1 MRVGGV
7 GMKRFVCLMMS
18 MMLLCTCL
26 PVLSEDAAETVPA
39 QVVAVLM
46 RPEALVAL
54 RDRMTADMKAALPE
68 EAFSGLWA
76 QLEAAGGAYLGMA
89 DDASVQ
95 DQQGYH
101 VWTQTVLMSR
111 INLACT
117 VVLDGDG
124 MIAGMN
130 FSPAPA
136 APETHDDTEEAVVIG
151 EAPWQLPGTLT
162 LPEVADGPVPAV
174 VLVHGSGPNDRD
186 ESVGAV
192 KPFRDLAR
200 ALSKRGI
207 AVLRYDKR
215 TYVYGREIASA
226 EDFAAFS
233 VEEETIQDAI
243 AAGRLL
249 REDSRIDPE
258 RIYLLGHSLGG
269 MLAPRIASES
279 DGLFA
284 GIILANGSNH
294 SLLDILLRQ
303 LTDALEDMPQ
313 AQQEGYRAML
323 AQASES
329 AGALRAMTA
338 GEALSTAILG
348 QSAYYYWEMAQH
360 PTAAEYLQALAIPT
374 LIINGGLD
382 FQVNAREGREGW
394 EAALDMDAPWLTCLW
409 PEVNHLLM
417 RPEADAS
424 IAGTADEYNQA
435 CTVDDAVTQAI
446 ADFILNNGGQ
456 AQ

>member
-1 MRVGGV
+1 M
-7 GMKRFVCLMMS
+7 
-18 MMLLCTCL
+18 
-26 PVLSEDAAETVPA
+26 
-39 QVVAVLM
+39 
-46 RPEALVAL
+46 
-54 RDRMTADMKAALPE
+54 
-68 EAFSGLWA
+68 
-76 QLEAAGGAYLGMA
+76 
-89 DDASVQ
+89 
-95 DQQGYH
+95 
-101 VWTQTVLMSR
+101 
-111 INLACT
+111 
-117 VVLDGDG
+117 
-124 MIAGMN
+124 
-130 FSPAPA
+130 
-136 APETHDDTEEAVVIG
+136 
-151 EAPWQLPGTLT
+151 
-162 LPEVADGPVPAV
+162 PAV

-329 AGALRAMTA
+329 AGALRSMTA

-424 IAGTADEYNQA
+424 IAGTADEYNLA
-435 CTVDDAVTQAI
+435 CTVDAAVTQAM